1 MKTFNINIY
10 SIIFISLWSFLL
22 FSCREDDTTVASSK
36 DALQIYL
43 QANNNK
49 DQVLISTPIPILQG
63 KFLAD
68 NNDLFLLL
76 LPEKLQVTHNQPS
89 LLSPTSPLSKP
100 IKTIRKT
107 LPLLPKGSYSIPEI
121 INIPAGKSMSDKML
135 ALTWKDPSV
144 IKDKMRPICFR
155 YL

>member
-1 MKTFNINIY
+1 MT
-10 SIIFISLWSFLL
+10 LQLHL
-22 FSCREDDTTVASSK
+22 SK

-76 LPEKLQVTHNQPS
+76 LPEKLQVTHN
-89 LLSPTSPLSKP
+89 
-100 IKTIRKT
+100 
-107 LPLLPKGSYSIPEI
+107 
-121 INIPAGKSMSDKML
+121 
-135 ALTWKDPSV
+135 
-144 IKDKMRPICFR
+144 
-155 YL
+155 

>member
-76 LPEKLQVTHNQPS
+76 LPEKLQVTHN
-89 LLSPTSPLSKP
+89 
-100 IKTIRKT
+100 
-107 LPLLPKGSYSIPEI
+107 
-121 INIPAGKSMSDKML
+121 
-135 ALTWKDPSV
+135 
-144 IKDKMRPICFR
+144 
-155 YL
+155 